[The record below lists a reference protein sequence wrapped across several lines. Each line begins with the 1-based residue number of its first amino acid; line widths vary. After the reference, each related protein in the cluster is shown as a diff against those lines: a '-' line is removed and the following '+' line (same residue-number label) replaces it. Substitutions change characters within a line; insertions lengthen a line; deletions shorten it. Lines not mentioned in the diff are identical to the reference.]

1 MAKKPEGFAAFHK
14 LAKRVVAAPKDKVEA
29 RIAQKRAE
37 STNRPPK
44 K

>member
-1 MAKKPEGFAAFHK
+1 MAKKPKGFRAFDK
-14 LAKRVVAAPKDKVEA
+14 LAKRIVAVPKEKVEA

-37 STNRPPK
+37 STDSPQK